1 MNNIRTENIKRIDI
15 ILDIPLYL
23 LNFKIEQNTK
33 LNNIYEMTI

>member
-15 ILDIPLYL
+15 ILDISLYL